1 MSITLDLNI
10 AKPYC
15 KYASRHR
22 KKIIKKVHPVGA
34 SMVITID
41 PTLVKK
47 FNINEMTYL
56 SQEAIEDG
64 LLMKIKKIF

>member
-1 MSITLDLNI
+1 MQVGIE
-10 AKPYC
+10 
-15 KYASRHR
+15 

>member
-1 MSITLDLNI
+1 MIMLTNI
-10 AKPYC
+10 E
-15 KYASRHR
+15 
-22 KKIIKKVHPVGA
+22 KKIVKKVHQVGA

-47 FNINEMTYL
+47 FNINEWTYL

-64 LLMKIKKIF
+64 LLMKIKKLLMRWISIII